1 MVAQGVMAI
10 PSRTDLVKLGEVIGF
25 DSEVTHNENCEF
37 RIANFEGA
45 KLNLAIPNSTFKVGG
60 LRPFRR
66 FADAGENGQKFAR
79 FLK

>member
-1 MVAQGVMAI
+1 MAI
-10 PSRTDLVKLGEVIGF
+10 PSRTDLVKLGEVI
-25 DSEVTHNENCEF
+25 DF

-60 LRPFRR
+60 LRPFCR